1 MDVLKEKVPFLETKE
16 EVESYWYE
24 DSDTFRTILDK
35 EATQKLLRETNHAYH
50 TDINDLLVTSLLMA
64 ARRET
69 GENRIRLNL
78 EGHGRE
84 PIVDEVDI
92 SRTVGWFTTKYPV
105 LIDLGEETSLSMT
118 IKMVKETIR
127 KIPNKGIG
135 YGILKYL
142 NEDPELKAAPQPP
155 LLFNYLG
162 QMDEDLQN
170 AAFSSSGLPTGES
183 IGSRHTRENAME
195 MNAIVLD
202 GQLVIDTTYN
212 TKVYSKQTVKH
223 FTEAYKEALYEVIG
237 HCVSKEEAERTPSDY
252 GDKALGIYELEDIKR
267 KHEGFE

>member
-1 MDVLKEKVPFLETKE
+1 
-16 EVESYWYE
+16 
-24 DSDTFRTILDK
+24 
-35 EATQKLLRETNHAYH
+35 
-50 TDINDLLVTSLLMA
+50 
-64 ARRET
+64 
-69 GENRIRLNL
+69 
-78 EGHGRE
+78 
-84 PIVDEVDI
+84 
-92 SRTVGWFTTKYPV
+92 
-105 LIDLGEETSLSMT
+105 
-118 IKMVKETIR
+118 
-127 KIPNKGIG
+127 
-135 YGILKYL
+135 
-142 NEDPELKAAPQPP
+142 
-155 LLFNYLG
+155 
-162 QMDEDLQN
+162 MDEDLQN

-267 KHEGFE
+267 KHEGFEIEKIYPLANMQQGMLFHSLENQSSGAYFEQIIIEA